1 MSETTNTTKKNLE
14 VDAGF
19 VNAINFTEEIA
30 QMYNKITIDTGV
42 LITSDSSQKILSK
55 YGVIIDAGYVVS
67 FRNGTNLSYMNGMR
81 TITPNETV
89 SEHTAV
95 LINGK
100 LLVEKGCAEIIKNFE
115 RIIVNG
121 LAIYPDDIDSSKL
134 QCHGS
139 SVVYPADATL
149 ITKSFDVDEI
159 FCIRAE
165 NNEKYFTP
173 ESVYFTDMDVDLQ
186 ELIDKNVHIICKKA
200 FVYQSLLRKALKLLD
215 KKAEV
220 ETIPDGCAI
229 IKDDVELCEETVE
242 RYGNKMYSFGSVFI
256 PKEAKPILEK
266 IEYLRSGENLFV
278 CKEVPQELLKNCQ
291 ASEDIIFHAG
301 KLIYKQSM
309 VTVDENLLNSNPEG
323 ISLMKISHISI
334 DPALSVDAL
343 KAGLKEIVKCSHVSC
358 TSEQNGYISTIAKKV
373 SMISCDEQDDKENEN
388 GESTQGNNT
397 VYIDTGAY
405 EF

>member
-30 QMYNKITIDTGV
+30 QMYNKITIDAGA
-42 LITSDSSQKILSK
+42 LITSDSSQKVLNK
-55 YGVIIDAGYVVS
+55 YGVTVDAGCVAN
-67 FRNGTNLSYMNGMR
+67 FPDGTNFICSNGVH
-81 TITPNETV
+81 TITPSDTV
-89 SEHTAV
+89 DESTAA

-100 LLVEKGCAEIIKNFE
+100 LLVEPGCRETIK
-115 RIIVNG
+115 RYKKIIVNG
-121 LAIYPDDIDSSKL
+121 VAIYPSDISVSNL
-134 QCHGS
+134 QCNGKTI
-139 SVVYPADATL
+139 VYPADARL
-149 ITKSFDVDEI
+149 IDKSFDVDEI

-165 NNEKYFTP
+165 NNETYFTP

-229 IKDDVELCEETVE
+229 IKNDVELCEETVE

-309 VTVDENLLNSNPEG
+309 VTVDENLLNAHPEG
-323 ISLMKISHISI
+323 NSLMKISHISI

-343 KAGLKEIVKCSHVSC
+343 KAGLKEIVKCSHISC
-358 TSEQNGYISTIAKKV
+358 TSEQKGYISTIAKKI

-388 GESTQGNNT
+388 GQPTKDNNT